1 MEIGAS
7 SSLVRLSL
15 EKRDDDS
22 SLEQGDDS
30 TEKKKGSRMERY
42 SVWGEMA
49 PPSEA
54 AMDSFLRGD
63 YHKSFSSDAGPH
75 PGLGPGD
82 TVQAALTALRDR
94 EEGSDHGAAVFLRFC
109 APLKRGE
116 RWGGG
121 TVPNPWKEVLRGAI
135 TPTLFARRL
144 RASQFSGLLDWT
156 KLDVTEGYSVSQ
168 TTRLL
173 DNTPTVSYVNA
184 ALFFGNGIQPTMI
197 QFRLRKRGGK
207 GGLWLIDTATL
218 SKTEWFVDD
227 QNSSNNS

>member
-1 MEIGAS
+1 MKRQYSSLRAFILFCGIPHRVQADATLLYHQHSPPSFIHPTTYTSLQPCQRRISQVEIGAS

-15 EKRDDDS
+15 EKRDDS
-22 SLEQGDDS
+22 SVEQGDS
-30 TEKKKGSRMERY
+30 TEKKKGSKMERY

-82 TVQAALTALRDR
+82 TVHAALTALRDR
-94 EEGSDHGAAVFLRFC
+94 DSDHGAAVFLRFC

-121 TVPNPWKEVLRGAI
+121 TVPDAWKEVMR
-135 TPTLFARRL
+135 
-144 RASQFSGLLDWT
+144 
-156 KLDVTEGYSVSQ
+156 
-168 TTRLL
+168 
-173 DNTPTVSYVNA
+173 
-184 ALFFGNGIQPTMI
+184 
-197 QFRLRKRGGK
+197 
-207 GGLWLIDTATL
+207 
-218 SKTEWFVDD
+218 
-227 QNSSNNS
+227 

>member
-30 TEKKKGSRMERY
+30 TEKKKDSKMERY

-121 TVPNPWKEVLRGAI
+121 TVPNPWKEVLR
-135 TPTLFARRL
+135 
-144 RASQFSGLLDWT
+144 
-156 KLDVTEGYSVSQ
+156 
-168 TTRLL
+168 
-173 DNTPTVSYVNA
+173 
-184 ALFFGNGIQPTMI
+184 
-197 QFRLRKRGGK
+197 
-207 GGLWLIDTATL
+207 
-218 SKTEWFVDD
+218 
-227 QNSSNNS
+227 